1 MLWWIERD
9 IMAEKRD
16 LYEVLGI
23 QKGAS
28 KDEIKSAYRKLA
40 KKYHPDNHETGDA
53 DKFKEVQEAY
63 DILYDD
69 QKRSAYDQFGFA
81 AFEQGA
87 GQPGSNP
94 FEGGGFGFG
103 QDMDLND
110 IFSQFFGGGRR
121 SQRASNGPRRGNDAI
136 IRVKV
141 DFMDTILGRDIEIPL
156 TVDETCSS
164 CNGTGAKTPNDIKN
178 CPQCGGVGYV
188 RVQRRSLFGMVE
200 QQETCPRCGGKG
212 KIITSSCPNCGG
224 KGYNRVKKNIKVH
237 IIAGIN
243 NGQQIRVQGM
253 GERGVNGGPNG
264 DLFVEVNVKP
274 HQYFKRDGN
283 DIHLTVPIDFVDAIL
298 GTSVDIPTVYG
309 EATLNIPSGT
319 QPGQIFRMRGQGV
332 KDLRSGRPGDQYV
345 HLDIKMPTSLSR
357 QQKELHAQYKE
368 STKKED
374 SLLAKF
380 KKKKKK

>member
-1 MLWWIERD
+1 
-9 IMAEKRD
+9 MAEKKD
-16 LYEVLGI
+16 LYETLGVN
-23 QKGAS
+23 KSAS

-40 KKYHPDNHETGDA
+40 KKYHPDNHETGNA

-87 GQPGSNP
+87 GQPGGNP
-94 FEGGGFGFG
+94 FEGGFGFG
-103 QDMDLND
+103 GDGGVDLGD

-121 SQRASNGPRRGNDAI
+121 SQRNSTGPRRGNDAI
-136 IRVKV
+136 MRVKV

-156 TVDETCSS
+156 TVDEPCKA
-164 CNGTGAKTPNDIKN
+164 CGGTGAKSASDIKTCPN
-178 CPQCGGVGYV
+178 CNGKGYV
-188 RVQRRSLFGMVE
+188 RTARRSLFGMVE
-200 QQETCPRCGGKG
+200 QQEECMRCSGKG
-212 KIITSSCPNCGG
+212 KIISNPCPVCGG
-224 KGYNRVKKNIKVH
+224 KGYSRVKKNIKVH

-253 GERGVNGGPNG
+253 GERGANGGPNG
-264 DLFVEVNVKP
+264 DLFIEVNVKP

-283 DIHLTVPIDFVDAIL
+283 DIHLNIPIDFVDAIL
-298 GTSVDIPTVYG
+298 GTSVDVPTVYG

-319 QPGQIFRMRGQGV
+319 QPGQIFRMKGQGV

-345 HLDIKMPTSLSR
+345 HLDIKMPTSLNR
-357 QQKELHAQYKE
+357 EQKELL
-368 STKKED
+368 TKYRDTGKKDD

-380 KKKKKK
+380 KRMFKK

>member
-121 SQRASNGPRRGNDAI
+121 SQRASNGPRPGNDAI

-164 CNGTGAKTPNDIKN
+164 CNGTGAKTPNDIKIN
-178 CPQCGGVGYV
+178 SINVYV
-188 RVQRRSLFGMVE
+188 
-200 QQETCPRCGGKG
+200 
-212 KIITSSCPNCGG
+212 
-224 KGYNRVKKNIKVH
+224 
-237 IIAGIN
+237 
-243 NGQQIRVQGM
+243 
-253 GERGVNGGPNG
+253 
-264 DLFVEVNVKP
+264 
-274 HQYFKRDGN
+274 
-283 DIHLTVPIDFVDAIL
+283 
-298 GTSVDIPTVYG
+298 
-309 EATLNIPSGT
+309 
-319 QPGQIFRMRGQGV
+319 
-332 KDLRSGRPGDQYV
+332 
-345 HLDIKMPTSLSR
+345 
-357 QQKELHAQYKE
+357 
-368 STKKED
+368 
-374 SLLAKF
+374 
-380 KKKKKK
+380 

>member
-1 MLWWIERD
+1 
-9 IMAEKRD
+9 MAEKRD

-23 QKGAS
+23 KKGAS

-40 KKYHPDNHETGDA
+40 KKYHPDNHETGNA

-69 QKRSAYDQFGFA
+69 NKRSAYDQFGFA

-94 FEGGGFGFG
+94 FDGGFGFG
-103 QDMDLND
+103 ESMDLND
-110 IFSQFFGGGRR
+110 LFASFFGGGRR
-121 SQRASNGPRRGNDAI
+121 AQRANNGPRRGNDRI
-136 IRVKV
+136 VRVKV
-141 DFMDTILGRDIEIPL
+141 DFMDTINGRDIEIPL
-156 TVDETCSS
+156 TVDEICPS
-164 CNGTGAKTPNDIKN
+164 CQGSGAKSANDIRV
-178 CPQCGGVGYV
+178 CHSCGGNGYV
-188 RVQRRSLFGMVE
+188 RTQRRSLFGMVE
-200 QQETCPRCGGKG
+200 QQEVCPQCNGRG

-224 KGYNRVKKNIKVH
+224 KGFNRVKKNIKVH

-243 NGQQIRVQGM
+243 NGQQIRVQNM

-345 HLDIKMPTSLSR
+345 HLDIKMPTSLSK
-357 QQKELHAQYKE
+357 QQKELLSQYRDSSRKD
-368 STKKED
+368 D

-380 KKKKKK
+380 KKMFKK

>member
-1 MLWWIERD
+1 
-9 IMAEKRD
+9 MADKRD
-16 LYEVLGI
+16 LYETLGVN
-23 QKGAS
+23 KSAS

-40 KKYHPDNHETGDA
+40 KKYHPDNHETGNA

-87 GQPGSNP
+87 GQPGGNP

-103 QDMDLND
+103 QDVDLGD
-110 IFSQFFGGGRR
+110 IFSSFFGGGR
-121 SQRASNGPRRGNDAI
+121 QQKNTTGPRRGNDAI
-136 IRVKV
+136 VRVKV

-156 TVDETCSS
+156 TIDEQCAS
-164 CNGTGAKTPNDIKN
+164 CHGTGARTPNDIKT
-178 CPQCGGVGYV
+178 CPTCNGRGYV
-188 RVQRRSLFGMVE
+188 RVTRRSLFGTIE
-200 QQETCPRCGGKG
+200 QQEMCGRCNGAG
-212 KIITSSCPNCGG
+212 KIITDRCPNCGG
-224 KGYNRVKKNIKVH
+224 KGYNRVKKNVKVH

-243 NGQQIRVQGM
+243 NGQQIRVQGL
-253 GERGVNGGPNG
+253 GERGANGGPNG

-274 HQYFKRDGN
+274 HEYFKRDGN
-283 DIHLTVPIDFVDAIL
+283 DIHLTIPIDFVDAIL
-298 GTSVDIPTVYG
+298 GTNVDVPTVYG
-309 EATLNIPSGT
+309 SASLVIPSGT

-345 HLDIKMPTSLSR
+345 HLDIKMPTSLNKK
-357 QQKELHAQYKE
+357 QKELLTQYKQE
-368 STKKED
+368 IKTDD

-380 KKKKKK
+380 KKIFKK

>member
-1 MLWWIERD
+1 
-9 IMAEKRD
+9 MADKKD
-16 LYEVLGI
+16 LYETLGVN
-23 QKGAS
+23 KSAS

-40 KKYHPDNHETGDA
+40 KKYHPDNHETGNA
-53 DKFKEVQEAY
+53 EKFKEVQEAY

-94 FEGGGFGFG
+94 FEGGFGGFGEEVNLG
-103 QDMDLND
+103 D

-121 SQRASNGPRRGNDAI
+121 QSRNNSGPRRGNDAI

-156 TVDETCSS
+156 TIDETCKA
-164 CNGTGAKTPNDIKN
+164 CNGTGAKSPNDIKS
-178 CPQCGGVGYV
+178 CPTCGGRGYV

-200 QQETCPRCGGKG
+200 QQETCGRCNGAG
-212 KIITSSCPNCGG
+212 KIISSPCPNCGG
-224 KGYNRVKKNIKVH
+224 KGYNRVKKNVKVH

-243 NGQQIRVQGM
+243 NGQQIRVQGL

-283 DIHLTVPIDFVDAIL
+283 DIHLNIPIDFVDAIL
-298 GTSVDIPTVYG
+298 GTSVDVPTVYG

-332 KDLRSGRPGDQYV
+332 KDLRSGKPGDQYV
-345 HLDIKMPTSLSR
+345 HLDIKMPTSLNR
-357 QQKELHAQYKE
+357 EQKELL
-368 STKKED
+368 TKYRDGVKKDD

-380 KKKKKK
+380 KKMFKK

>member
-1 MLWWIERD
+1 
-9 IMAEKRD
+9 MADKKD
-16 LYEVLGI
+16 LYETLGVN
-23 QKGAS
+23 KSAS

-40 KKYHPDNHETGDA
+40 KKYHPDNHETGNA

-94 FEGGGFGFG
+94 FEGGFGFG
-103 QDMDLND
+103 QDMDLGD
-110 IFSQFFGGGRR
+110 IFSQFFGGGARR
-121 SQRASNGPRRGNDAI
+121 SQRANNGPRRGNDAI

-156 TVDETCSS
+156 TVDEPCQA
-164 CNGTGAKTPNDIKN
+164 CNGSGAKTPNDIKT
-178 CPQCGGVGYV
+178 CPSCNGRGYV
-188 RVQRRSLFGMVE
+188 RTQRRSLFGMVE
-200 QQETCPRCGGKG
+200 QQEPCMRCDGKG
-212 KIITSSCPNCGG
+212 RIITTPCPSCGG
-224 KGYNRVKKNIKVH
+224 KGYSRVKKNIKVH

-253 GERGVNGGPNG
+253 GERGANGGPNG

-274 HQYFKRDGN
+274 HEYFKRDGN
-283 DIHLTVPIDFVDAIL
+283 DIHLNLPIDFVDAIL
-298 GTSVDIPTVYG
+298 GTSVDVPTVYG
-309 EATLNIPSGT
+309 EASLSIPSGT
-319 QPGQIFRMRGQGV
+319 QPGQIFRMKGQGV
-332 KDLRSGRPGDQYV
+332 KDLRTGKPGDQYV
-345 HLDIKMPTSLSR
+345 HLDIKMPTSLNR
-357 QQKELHAQYKE
+357 EQKELL
-368 STKKED
+368 TKYRDTNKKDD

-380 KKKKKK
+380 KRMFKK

>member
-1 MLWWIERD
+1 
-9 IMAEKRD
+9 MADKKD
-16 LYEVLGI
+16 LYETLGVN
-23 QKGAS
+23 KSAS

-40 KKYHPDNHETGDA
+40 KKYHPDNHETGNA
-53 DKFKEVQEAY
+53 EKFKEVQEAY

-87 GQPGSNP
+87 GQPGGNP
-94 FEGGGFGFG
+94 FEGGFGFG
-103 QDMDLND
+103 GDGGVDLGD

-121 SQRASNGPRRGNDAI
+121 SQRSKAGPRRGNDAI

-141 DFMDTILGRDIEIPL
+141 DFMDTITGRDIEIPL
-156 TVDETCSS
+156 TVDEQCKA
-164 CNGTGAKTPNDIKN
+164 CGGTGAKSPSDIKTCPN
-178 CPQCGGVGYV
+178 CNGQGYV
-188 RVQRRSLFGMVE
+188 RTARRSLFGMVE
-200 QQETCPRCGGKG
+200 QQEECMRCSGRG
-212 KIITSSCPNCGG
+212 KIISTPCPSCGG
-224 KGYNRVKKNIKVH
+224 KGYNRTKKNIKVH

-253 GERGVNGGPNG
+253 GERGANGGPNG

-283 DIHLTVPIDFVDAIL
+283 DIHLNVPIDFVDAIL
-298 GTSVDIPTVYG
+298 GTSVDVPTVYG

-332 KDLRSGRPGDQYV
+332 KDLRSGKPGDQYI
-345 HLDIKMPTSLSR
+345 HLDIKMPTSLNKE
-357 QQKELHAQYKE
+357 QKELLNKYRD
-368 STKKED
+368 SVKKDD

-380 KKKKKK
+380 KKMFKK

>member
-1 MLWWIERD
+1 
-9 IMAEKRD
+9 MAEKRD
-16 LYEVLGI
+16 LYETLGVN
-23 QKGAS
+23 KSAS

-40 KKYHPDNHETGDA
+40 KKYHPDNHETGNA

-94 FEGGGFGFG
+94 FEGGFGGFGG
-103 QDMDLND
+103 ADGVDLGD
-110 IFSQFFGGGRR
+110 IFNSFFGGGSRR
-121 SQRASNGPRRGNDAI
+121 QRANTGPRRGNDSI

-156 TVDETCSS
+156 TIDEQCPI
-164 CNGTGAKTPNDIKN
+164 CHGTGAKSANDIKT
-178 CPQCGGVGYV
+178 CPTCGGHGYV
-188 RVQRRSLFGMVE
+188 RVQRRSLFGVVE
-200 QQETCPRCGGKG
+200 QQEVCGRCNGAG
-212 KIITSSCPNCGG
+212 KIISSPCPSCNGR
-224 KGYNRVKKNIKVH
+224 GYNRVKKNVKVH

-243 NGQQIRVQGM
+243 NGQQIRVQGL
-253 GERGVNGGPNG
+253 GERGANGGPNG
-264 DLFVEVNVKP
+264 DLFVEINVKP

-283 DIHLTVPIDFVDAIL
+283 DIHLTIPIDFVDAIL
-298 GTSVDIPTVYG
+298 GTSVDVPTVYG
-309 EATLNIPSGT
+309 EATLAIPAGT

-332 KDLRSGRPGDQYV
+332 KDLRSGKPGDQYV
-345 HLDIKMPTSLSR
+345 HLDIKMPTSLSKK
-357 QQKELHAQYKE
+357 QKELLTEYKKDIK
-368 STKKED
+368 TDD

-380 KKKKKK
+380 KKIFRK

>member
-1 MLWWIERD
+1 
-9 IMAEKRD
+9 MADKKD
-16 LYEVLGI
+16 LYETLGVN
-23 QKGAS
+23 KSAS

-40 KKYHPDNHETGDA
+40 KKYHPDNHETGNA

-87 GQPGSNP
+87 GQPGGNP
-94 FEGGGFGFG
+94 FEGGFGFG
-103 QDMDLND
+103 GDGGVDLGD
-110 IFSQFFGGGRR
+110 IFSSFFGGGRR
-121 SQRASNGPRRGNDAI
+121 SQRSKTGPRRGDDAI

-141 DFMDTILGRDIEIPL
+141 DFMDTINGRDIEIPL
-156 TVDETCSS
+156 TVDEPCSS
-164 CNGTGAKTPNDIKN
+164 CGGTGAKTPSDIKTCPN
-178 CPQCGGVGYV
+178 CNGQGYV
-188 RVQRRSLFGMVE
+188 RTARRSLFGMVE
-200 QQETCPRCGGKG
+200 QQEECMRCSGRG
-212 KIITSSCPNCGG
+212 KIITTPCPSCGG

-253 GERGVNGGPNG
+253 GERGANGGPNG

-283 DIHLTVPIDFVDAIL
+283 DIHLNVPIDFVDAIL
-298 GTSVDIPTVYG
+298 GTSVDVPTVYG
-309 EATLNIPSGT
+309 EATLNIPAGT
-319 QPGQIFRMRGQGV
+319 QPGQIFRMKGQGV
-332 KDLRSGRPGDQYV
+332 KDLRSGRPGDQYI
-345 HLDIKMPTSLSR
+345 HLDIKMPTSLSKE
-357 QQKELHAQYKE
+357 QKDLLNKYRD
-368 STKKED
+368 SSKKDD

-380 KKKKKK
+380 KRMFKK

>member
-1 MLWWIERD
+1 
-9 IMAEKRD
+9 MADKRD
-16 LYEVLGI
+16 LYEVLGVN
-23 QKGAS
+23 KSAS

-40 KKYHPDNHETGDA
+40 KKYHPDNKETGSEA
-53 DKFKEVQEAY
+53 KFKEVQEAY

-94 FEGGGFGFG
+94 FEGGFGFG
-103 QDMDLND
+103 GESVDLGD

-121 SQRASNGPRRGNDAI
+121 TQRANNGPRRGNDTI
-136 IRVKV
+136 VRVKV
-141 DFMDTILGRDIEIPL
+141 DFMDTINGRDIEIPM
-156 TVDETCSS
+156 TIDETCSA
-164 CNGTGAKTPNDIKN
+164 CNGSGAKSASDIKS
-178 CPQCGGVGYV
+178 CPQCGGAGYI
-188 RVQRRSLFGMVE
+188 RTQRRSLFGMVE
-200 QQETCPRCGGKG
+200 QQETCPRCNGRG
-212 KIITSSCPNCGG
+212 KIITSPCPNCGG

-243 NGQQIRVQGM
+243 NGQQIRVTGK
-253 GERGVNGGPNG
+253 GERGINGGPNG

-274 HQYFKRDGN
+274 HQYFKREGN
-283 DIHLTVPIDFVDAIL
+283 DIHLTIPIDFYDAIL
-298 GTSVDIPTVYG
+298 GTSVDVPTVYG
-309 EATLNIPSGT
+309 EASLSIPSGT

-332 KDLRSGRPGDQYV
+332 KDLRSGKPGDQYV

-357 QQKELHAQYKE
+357 QQKELLNQYRD
-368 STKKED
+368 SNKKDD

-380 KKKKKK
+380 KKMFKK

>member
-1 MLWWIERD
+1 
-9 IMAEKRD
+9 MAEKRD

-23 QKGAS
+23 KKGAT

-53 DKFKEVQEAY
+53 EKFKEIQEAY

-69 QKRSAYDQFGFA
+69 QKRAAYDQFGWA

-94 FEGGGFGFG
+94 FEGGFGFG
-103 QDMDLND
+103 QDMDLGD

-121 SQRASNGPRRGNDAI
+121 SQRANNGPRRGNDAI

-141 DFMDTILGRDIEIPL
+141 DFMDTINGSDIEIPL
-156 TVDETCSS
+156 TIDEKCTACG
-164 CNGTGAKTPNDIKN
+164 GTGAKSASDIKT
-178 CPQCGGVGYV
+178 CHTCGGMGYV
-188 RVQRRSLFGMVE
+188 RTQRRSLFGMVE
-200 QQETCPRCGGKG
+200 QQEACPQCNGRG
-212 KIITSSCPNCGG
+212 KIITASCPNCGG

-253 GERGVNGGPNG
+253 GERGANGGPNG

-274 HQYFKRDGN
+274 HPYFKRDGN
-283 DIHLTVPIDFVDAIL
+283 DIHLTIPLDFTDAIL
-298 GTSVDIPTVYG
+298 GTSIDIPTVYG
-309 EATLNIPSGT
+309 EATLNIPNGT

-345 HLDIKMPTSLSR
+345 HVDIKMPTSLSKE
-357 QQKELHAQYKE
+357 QKELLNKYRE
-368 STKKED
+368 SNKKDD
-374 SLLAKF
+374 SLWAKF
-380 KKKKKK
+380 KKMFKK

>member
-1 MLWWIERD
+1 
-9 IMAEKRD
+9 MADKRD
-16 LYEVLGI
+16 LYETLGVN
-23 QKGAS
+23 KSAS

-40 KKYHPDNHETGDA
+40 KKYHPDNHETGNA
-53 DKFKEVQEAY
+53 EKFKEVQEAY

-94 FEGGGFGFG
+94 FEGGFGFG
-103 QDMDLND
+103 GEEVNLGD

-121 SQRASNGPRRGNDAI
+121 QQRASTGPRRGNDAI

-156 TVDETCSS
+156 TVDETCKS
-164 CNGTGAKTPNDIKN
+164 CGGSGARSASDIKT
-178 CPQCGGVGYV
+178 CPQCNGMGYV

-200 QQETCPRCGGKG
+200 QQETCPRCNGRG
-212 KIITSSCPNCGG
+212 KIVSQPCPNCGG
-224 KGYNRVKKNIKVH
+224 KGYNRVKKNVKVH

-243 NGQQIRVQGM
+243 NGQQIRVQGL
-253 GERGVNGGPNG
+253 GERGANGGPNG

-283 DIHLTVPIDFVDAIL
+283 DIHLNVPIDFVDAIL
-298 GTSVDIPTVYG
+298 GTSVDVPTVYG

-332 KDLRSGRPGDQYV
+332 KDLRSGKPGDQYV
-345 HLDIKMPTSLSR
+345 HLDIKMPTSLNR
-357 QQKELHAQYKE
+357 DQKELLNKYRD
-368 STKKED
+368 STKKDD

-380 KKKKKK
+380 KKMFKK

>member
-1 MLWWIERD
+1 
-9 IMAEKRD
+9 MAEKRD

-23 QKGAS
+23 KKGAS

-40 KKYHPDNHETGDA
+40 KKYHPDNHETGNA

-69 QKRSAYDQFGFA
+69 NKRSAYDQFGFA

-94 FEGGGFGFG
+94 FDGGFGFG
-103 QDMDLND
+103 ESMDLND
-110 IFSQFFGGGRR
+110 LFASFFGGGRR
-121 SQRASNGPRRGNDAI
+121 AQRANNGPRRGNDRI
-136 IRVKV
+136 VRVKV
-141 DFMDTILGRDIEIPL
+141 DFMDTINGRDIEIPL
-156 TVDETCSS
+156 AVDEICPS
-164 CNGTGAKTPNDIKN
+164 CQGSGAKSANDIRV
-178 CPQCGGVGYV
+178 CHSCGGNGYV
-188 RVQRRSLFGMVE
+188 RTQRRSLFGMVE
-200 QQETCPRCGGKG
+200 QQEVCPQCNGRG

-224 KGYNRVKKNIKVH
+224 KGFNRVKKNIKVH

-243 NGQQIRVQGM
+243 NGQQIRVQNM

-345 HLDIKMPTSLSR
+345 HLDIKMPTSLSK
-357 QQKELHAQYKE
+357 QQKELLSQYRD
-368 STKKED
+368 SSKKDD

-380 KKKKKK
+380 KKMFKK